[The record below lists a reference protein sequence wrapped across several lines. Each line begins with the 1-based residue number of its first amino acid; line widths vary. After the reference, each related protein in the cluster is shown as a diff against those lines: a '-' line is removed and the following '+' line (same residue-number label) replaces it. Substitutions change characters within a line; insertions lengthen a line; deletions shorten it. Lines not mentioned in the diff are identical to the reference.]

1 MPDTRGTSGLAAQTN
16 GLLNPAHTW
25 RDLEWMVARFD
36 GPVLLKGVMSG
47 ADARRAVDTG
57 CQGIAV
63 SNHGGRQADTV
74 PAALDVL
81 PEVVAEVGGEADVL
95 LDGGVRRGTDVVKA
109 LALGATAC
117 LVGRPWVYGLAAGGT
132 EGVVRLLEILHDE
145 IDRTLALIGRPGVST
160 LDASAIWTPPA
171 QPWVRTGHGTGDVLE
186 PVGRS

>member
-1 MPDTRGTSGLAAQTN
+1 
-16 GLLNPAHTW
+16 
-25 RDLEWMVARFD
+25 
-36 GPVLLKGVMSG
+36 
-47 ADARRAVDTG
+47 
-57 CQGIAV
+57 
-63 SNHGGRQADTV
+63 
-74 PAALDVL
+74 
-81 PEVVAEVGGEADVL
+81 VGGEADVL